1 MKDQALPTQKQW
13 IAILDYGS
21 QYTQLIARRIRERE
35 VYSEIIRCDTTAA
48 DLAAHPPAGVILSG
62 GPNSVF
68 EEGAPTVDPAIFEMG
83 VPVLGICY
91 GMQLMSQTL
100 GGKVVPG
107 AEREYG
113 KMPIEVMP
121 GNPLFDG
128 IPSTITAW
136 MSHGDRV
143 EAIPANFERGAVS
156 ATCPFAAMFDNVKRL
171 YALQFHPEV
180 VHTQYGTDILAN
192 FVFKV
197 CGCTRSWKLT
207 TWVEDTV
214 ARLREQIGEDEVV
227 LGLSGGVDSSVVAVL
242 LNKAIGR
249 RLHCIFVDN
258 GLLRYREAEVAVL
271 LNKAI
276 GRRLHCIFVDNGLL
290 RYREAEQ
297 VEEMFKKNLGLD
309 LTVVHAE
316 QRFYDA
322 LKGLDEPEAK
332 RKAIGKNFID
342 VFAEE
347 ARRFRHCRYLGQG
360 TIYPDVIESRSPRK
374 GPSQTIKSHHNVGG
388 LPDDLKFELVEPLR
402 ELFKDEVR
410 AVGRVMGM
418 ADELLDRQPFPG
430 PGLGVRILGEVTREK
445 VELLQQA
452 DVRVQEEIRK
462 LPDYKTIWQTFAV
475 LLPCRSVGVMGDQRT
490 YEYTCA
496 IRSVNSIDAMTAD
509 WTRIPYDVLA
519 RMSNRI
525 INEVRGIN
533 RVVYDISSKP
543 PATIEWE

>member
-1 MKDQALPTQKQW
+1 MNDQTLPAQKQW

-35 VYSEIIRCDTTAA
+35 VYAEIIRCDTSAA
-48 DLAAHPPAGVILSG
+48 DLAVHPPAGVILSG

-113 KMPIEVMP
+113 KMPIEVTP

-156 ATCPFAAMFDNVKRL
+156 ATCPFAAMFDNAKRL

-207 TWVEDTV
+207 TWVEDSV
-214 ARLREQIGEDEVV
+214 ARLRAQIGDDEVV
-227 LGLSGGVDSSVVAVL
+227 LGLSGGVDSSV
-242 LNKAIGR
+242 
-249 RLHCIFVDN
+249 
-258 GLLRYREAEVAVL
+258 VAVL

-316 QRFYDA
+316 RRFYDA
-322 LKGLDEPEAK
+322 LKGLDDPEAK

-347 ARRFRHCRYLGQG
+347 ARRFRHCRYLAQG

-388 LPDDLKFELVEPLR
+388 LPDDLTFELVEPLR

-410 AVGRVMGM
+410 AVGRVLGM

-430 PGLGVRILGEVTREK
+430 PGLGVRILGEVTEEK
-445 VELLQQA
+445 VRLLQLA

-496 IRSVNSIDAMTAD
+496 IRSVNSLDAMTAD